1 MIPLEELEVYKVALE
16 IGDITWEI
24 VAKWNYFQKDTLGKQ
39 FTKAADSIA
48 FNISEGYGRY
58 HYAENRNFCWY
69 SRGSAFET
77 RTAVVKSFKRGLITE
92 DEQNLFNSKLSLYF
106 KLVNAYIKSI
116 GKSGTEGQ

>member
-16 IGDITWEI
+16 IGDITWKI
-24 VAKWNYFQKDTLGKQ
+24 VEKWSYFQKDTLGKQ

-77 RTAVVKSFKRGLITE
+77 RTAIIKSFKRGLITE
-92 DEQNLFNSKLSLYF
+92 DEQSLLNSKLALYF